1 MFNPKG
7 RARNC
12 QTTPSWQN
20 RRYCPKEGWIE
31 PLRSDPLVSILEG
44 RTLDVG
50 AQSREVDYR
59 HPCPPGFRHLKEP
72 TVKARRRS
80 PYDFDCPFHLHFLH
94 CNVKGP
100 PLVRGGRLEKGRL
113 YPSKRVLFRT
123 HLLAPIF
130 GPFCRKGGPK
140 LEAWRGGSDTLTVE
154 GGRSQECFRFWPPP
168 TSSSWGFVRLP
179 TGNLT
184 TSAPSCSL
192 INRLLELGFCLRRL
206 RRGLLAARLLWQA
219 DSWLAHVTPISRK
232 GKYRYQISS
241 SWLA

>member
-1 MFNPKG
+1 MSPGLSALK
-7 RARNC
+7 RADCKSPEKESLRLRLPLSSPF
-12 QTTPSWQN
+12 PS
-20 RRYCPKEGWIE
+20 
-31 PLRSDPLVSILEG
+31 
-44 RTLDVG
+44 
-50 AQSREVDYR
+50 
-59 HPCPPGFRHLKEP
+59 
-72 TVKARRRS
+72 
-80 PYDFDCPFHLHFLH
+80 LH
-94 CNVKGP
+94 VKGP
-100 PLVRGGRLEKGRL
+100 PLLRILVRGQKDGKSERRQTGEGEAVPLQKGSFQN
-113 YPSKRVLFRT
+113 PFACSD
-123 HLLAPIF
+123 F

-168 TSSSWGFVRLP
+168 PTSSSWGFVRLP
-179 TGNLT
+179 TGSLT

-241 SWLA
+241 RWLA